1 MPRRGEGSGH
11 RPEGLTMGWRNY
23 LRQFLRD
30 LKSQKL
36 RAALTLF
43 GLVWG
48 TAAVTLL
55 LAFGEGLQE
64 RLIKNIRGLG
74 ENIVICWPTRTSKP
88 WQGLPRNRRV
98 VVKEEDIEA
107 LRREVPGLAA
117 ISGEY
122 STGSKKFKVAHKV
135 IVPGVTGANPLFAV
149 MRNLIPQ
156 AGGRYLDQLDMNERR
171 RVVFLGDGLKK
182 DLFGDAP
189 AVGHYVNIAGTP
201 FLVVGVMQEKEQDS
215 SYQGRDKDRASIPAT
230 TFHAMYGQDAYDDFV
245 FQVKNAD
252 DVEAAKKQV
261 IATLAK
267 IHRFDPTDE
276 EAISMW
282 DVTENEKFMHSFM
295 LGFRIFLGVMGVLT
309 LVVAGIGVSNI
320 MNVVVEERTKEIGV
334 KMALGAHQRSVIAQF
349 MFETL
354 LLTVLG
360 GGIGFLISWGIC
372 AAYPA
377 SLDVYM
383 GTPAISLQVG
393 AITTVALGLIGFVAG
408 YFPARSAAR
417 LNPVEALRL

>member
-1 MPRRGEGSGH
+1 
-11 RPEGLTMGWRNY
+11 MGWRNY

-30 LKSQKL
+30 VRSQKL

-48 TAAVTLL
+48 TASVTLL

-74 ENIVICWPTRTSKP
+74 ENIVICWPSQTSKP
-88 WQGLPRNRRV
+88 WGGLPRNR
-98 VVKEEDIEA
+98 KIAIKDEDIDA
-107 LRREVPGLAA
+107 LRREVPGLTA

-122 STGSKKFKVAHKV
+122 NSGNKKFKVGHKV
-135 IVPGVTGANPLFAV
+135 LVPGMTGANPIFAA

-156 AGGRYLDQLDMNERR
+156 TGGRYVNDLDMDERR
-171 RVVFLGDGLKK
+171 RVVFLGDGLKQ
-182 DLFGDAP
+182 DLFGDEE
-189 AVGHYVNIAGTP
+189 AVGKYVNVNGVP
-201 FLVVGVMQEKEQDS
+201 FLVVGVMQKKEQDS
-215 SYQGRDKDRASIPAT
+215 NYQGSDTDRASIPAT
-230 TFHAMYGQDAYDDFV
+230 TFRAMYGQQKYGNFV
-245 FQVKNAD
+245 FQVAD
-252 DVEAAKKQV
+252 AEKVEIAKDKM

-267 IHRFDPTDE
+267 IHRFDPTDS
-276 EAISMW
+276 EAVRMW
-282 DVTENEKFMHSFM
+282 DVTENEKFLRSFM

-334 KMALGAHQRSVIAQF
+334 KMALGARQRAIIGQF
-349 MFETL
+349 LFETL
-354 LLTVLG
+354 LLTALG
-360 GGIGFLISWGIC
+360 GAIGFAISAGIC
-372 AAYPA
+372 AAFPA
-377 SLDVYM
+377 SLDEYV

-393 AITTVALGLIGFVAG
+393 ATTTAVLGLIGFLAG
-408 YFPARSAAR
+408 FFPARSAAR

>member
-1 MPRRGEGSGH
+1 
-11 RPEGLTMGWRNY
+11 MGWKNY

-30 LKSQKL
+30 LRSQKL
-36 RAALTLF
+36 RSALTLF

-48 TAAVTLL
+48 TTAVTLL
-55 LAFGEGLQE
+55 LAVGEGLQE
-64 RLIKNIRGLG
+64 RMIKNIRGLG

-88 WQGLPRNRRV
+88 WQGLPRNRRIT
-98 VVKEEDIEA
+98 VKEDDIVA
-107 LRREVPGLAA
+107 LRREVPGLSA

-122 STGSKKFKVAHKV
+122 SRGDRKFKVGRKV
-135 IVPGVTGANPLFAV
+135 IVPGLTGANPVFAA

-156 AGGRYLDQLDMNERR
+156 AGGRYLDDLDMEDRR
-171 RVVFLGDGLKK
+171 RVVFLGDGLKR

-189 AVGHYVNIAGTP
+189 AVGEYVTIAGMP
-201 FLVVGVMQEKEQDS
+201 FLVVGVMQAKEQDS

-230 TFHAMYGQDAYDDFV
+230 TFRAMYGQEAYGDFV
-245 FQVKNAD
+245 FQVAD
-252 DVEAAKKQV
+252 ATKVDAAKTQV

-276 EAISMW
+276 EAVSMW
-282 DVTENEKFMHSFM
+282 DVTENEKFMRSFM

-334 KMALGAHQRSVIAQF
+334 KMALGARQRAIVTQF
-349 MFETL
+349 LFETG
-354 LLTVLG
+354 LLTFMG
-360 GGIGFLISWGIC
+360 GAVGFAISVAAC

-377 SLDVYM
+377 SLDQYM
-383 GTPAISLQVG
+383 GTPTISAQVAAVTAAVLG
-393 AITTVALGLIGFVAG
+393 AIGFLAG

>member
-1 MPRRGEGSGH
+1 
-11 RPEGLTMGWRNY
+11 MGWRNY
-23 LRQFLRD
+23 FRQFLRD
-30 LKSQKL
+30 LRSQKL
-36 RAALTLF
+36 RTVLTLF

-48 TAAVTLL
+48 TASVTLL

-74 ENIVICWPTRTSKP
+74 ENIVICWPSQTSKP
-88 WQGLPRNRRV
+88 WEGLPRNR
-98 VVKEEDIEA
+98 KITIKDEDIDA

-122 STGSKKFKVAHKV
+122 NAGNKKFKVGHKV
-135 IVPGVTGANPLFAV
+135 LVPGMTGANPVFAA

-156 AGGRYLDQLDMNERR
+156 TGGRYVNDLDMDERR
-171 RVVFLGDGLKK
+171 RVVFLGDGLKN
-182 DLFGDAP
+182 DLFGDEE
-189 AVGHYVNIAGTP
+189 AVGKYVTVNGVP
-201 FLVVGVMQEKEQDS
+201 FLVVGVMQKKEQDS
-215 SYQGRDKDRASIPAT
+215 SYQGRDTDRASIPAT
-230 TFHAMYGQDAYDDFV
+230 TFRAMYGQEKYGNFVLQVADAD
-245 FQVKNAD
+245 K
-252 DVEAAKKQV
+252 VEVAKDKV

-267 IHRFDPTDE
+267 MHRFDPTDS
-276 EAISMW
+276 EAVRMW

-334 KMALGAHQRSVIAQF
+334 KMALGARQRAIITQF
-349 MFETL
+349 LFETL
-354 LLTVLG
+354 LLTAMG
-360 GGIGFLISWGIC
+360 GAIGFAISAGIC
-372 AAYPA
+372 AGFPA
-377 SLDVYM
+377 SLDEYV

-393 AITTVALGLIGFVAG
+393 ATTTAVLGLIGFLAG

>member
-1 MPRRGEGSGH
+1 
-11 RPEGLTMGWRNY
+11 MGWKNY
-23 LRQFLRD
+23 LRQFARD

-48 TAAVTLL
+48 TTAVTLL
-55 LAFGEGLQE
+55 LAVGEGLQE
-64 RLIKNIRGLG
+64 RMIKNIRGLG
-74 ENIVICWPTRTSKP
+74 ENIVICWPSRTSKP

-98 VVKEEDIEA
+98 LVEEDDIAA
-107 LRREVPGLAA
+107 LRREVAGLSA

-122 STGSKKFKVAHKV
+122 SRGDQKFKVGHKV
-135 IVPGVTGANPLFAV
+135 IVPGVTGANPVFSA

-156 AGGRYLDQLDMNERR
+156 AGGRYLDDVDMQERR
-171 RVVFLGDGLKK
+171 RVVFIGDGLKR

-189 AVGHYVNIAGTP
+189 AVGQYVSVGGMP
-201 FLVVGVMQEKEQDS
+201 FLVIGVMQAKEQDS

-230 TFHAMYGQDAYDDFV
+230 TYRAVYGQREYGDFV
-245 FQVKNAD
+245 FQVVDAATVD
-252 DVEAAKKQV
+252 TAKKQV

-267 IHRFDPTDE
+267 IHHFDPTDE
-276 EAISMW
+276 EAVGMW
-282 DVTENEKFMHSFM
+282 DVTENEKFMRTFM

-334 KMALGAHQRSVIAQF
+334 KMALGAHQRMIISQF
-349 MFETL
+349 LFETG
-354 LLTVLG
+354 LLTFVGGALG
-360 GGIGFLISWGIC
+360 FAISFAAC

-377 SLDVYM
+377 SLDQFM
-383 GTPAISLQVG
+383 GTPVISGQVG
-393 AITTVALGLIGFVAG
+393 AITAVFLGLIGFLAG
-408 YFPARSAAR
+408 YFPARSAAG

>member
-1 MPRRGEGSGH
+1 
-11 RPEGLTMGWRNY
+11 MGWRNY

-30 LKSQKL
+30 VRSQKL

-48 TAAVTLL
+48 TASVTLL

-74 ENIVICWPTRTSKP
+74 ENIVICWPSQTSKP
-88 WQGLPRNRRV
+88 WGGLPRNR
-98 VVKEEDIEA
+98 KIAIKDEDIDA
-107 LRREVPGLAA
+107 LRREVPGLTA

-122 STGSKKFKVAHKV
+122 NSGNKKFKVGHKV
-135 IVPGVTGANPLFAV
+135 LVPGMTGANPIFAA

-156 AGGRYLDQLDMNERR
+156 TGGRYVNDLDMDERR
-171 RVVFLGDGLKK
+171 RVVFLGDGLKQ
-182 DLFGDAP
+182 DLFGDEE
-189 AVGHYVNIAGTP
+189 AVGKYVNVNGVP
-201 FLVVGVMQEKEQDS
+201 FLVVGVMQKKEQDS
-215 SYQGRDKDRASIPAT
+215 NYQGSDTDRASIPAT
-230 TFHAMYGQDAYDDFV
+230 TFRAMYGQQKYGNFV
-245 FQVKNAD
+245 FQVAD
-252 DVEAAKKQV
+252 ADTVEVAKDKM

-267 IHRFDPTDE
+267 IHRFDPTDS
-276 EAISMW
+276 EAVRMW
-282 DVTENEKFMHSFM
+282 DVTENEKFLRSFM

-334 KMALGAHQRSVIAQF
+334 KMALGARQRAIIGQF
-349 MFETL
+349 LFETL
-354 LLTVLG
+354 LLTALG
-360 GGIGFLISWGIC
+360 GAIGFAISAGIC
-372 AAYPA
+372 AAFPA
-377 SLDVYM
+377 SLDEYV

-393 AITTVALGLIGFVAG
+393 ATTTAVLGLIGFLAG
-408 YFPARSAAR
+408 FFPARSAAR

>member
-1 MPRRGEGSGH
+1 
-11 RPEGLTMGWRNY
+11 MGWRNY
-23 LRQFLRD
+23 FRQFLRD
-30 LKSQKL
+30 LRSQKL
-36 RAALTLF
+36 RTVLTLF

-48 TAAVTLL
+48 TASVTLL

-74 ENIVICWPTRTSKP
+74 ENIVICWPSQTSKP
-88 WQGLPRNRRV
+88 WEGLPRNR
-98 VVKEEDIEA
+98 KITIKDEDIDA
-107 LRREVPGLAA
+107 LRREVPGLTA

-122 STGSKKFKVAHKV
+122 NAGNKKFKVGHKV
-135 IVPGVTGANPLFAV
+135 LVPGMTGANPVFAA

-156 AGGRYLDQLDMNERR
+156 TGGRYVNDLDMDERR
-171 RVVFLGDGLKK
+171 RVVFLGDGLKN
-182 DLFGDAP
+182 DLFGDEE
-189 AVGHYVNIAGTP
+189 AVGKYVTVNGVP
-201 FLVVGVMQEKEQDS
+201 FLVVGVMQKKEQDS
-215 SYQGRDKDRASIPAT
+215 SYQGRDTDRASIPAT
-230 TFHAMYGQDAYDDFV
+230 TFRAMYGQEKYGNFVLQVADAD
-245 FQVKNAD
+245 K
-252 DVEAAKKQV
+252 VEVAKDKV

-267 IHRFDPTDE
+267 MHRFDPTDS
-276 EAISMW
+276 EAVRMW

-334 KMALGAHQRSVIAQF
+334 KMALGARQRAIITQF
-349 MFETL
+349 LFETL
-354 LLTVLG
+354 LLTAMG
-360 GGIGFLISWGIC
+360 GAIGFAISAGIC
-372 AAYPA
+372 AGFPA
-377 SLDVYM
+377 SLDEYV

-393 AITTVALGLIGFVAG
+393 ATTTAVLGLIGFLAG

>member
-1 MPRRGEGSGH
+1 
-11 RPEGLTMGWRNY
+11 MGFKNY

-30 LKSQKL
+30 IRTQKL

-48 TAAVTLL
+48 TTAVTLL

-74 ENIVICWPTRTSKP
+74 ENIVICWPSQTSKT
-88 WQGLPRNRRV
+88 WEGLPRNRKI
-98 VVKEEDIEA
+98 VVKEDDIAA
-107 LRREVPGLAA
+107 LKREVPGLTA

-122 STGSKKFKVAHKV
+122 SAGNKKFKVGHKV
-135 IVPGVTGANPLFAV
+135 IVPGLTGANPIFSA

-156 AGGRYLDQLDMNERR
+156 QGGRYVDDLDMDERR
-171 RVVFLGDGLKK
+171 RVVFLGDGLKQ
-182 DLFGDAP
+182 DLFGDTE
-189 AVGHYVNIAGTP
+189 AVGKYVNVNGVP
-201 FLVVGVMQEKEQDS
+201 FLVVGIMQPKSQDS
-215 SYQGRDKDRASIPAT
+215 SYQGRDRDRASIPAT
-230 TFHAMYGQDAYDDFV
+230 TFRAIYGQQEYGNFV
-245 FQVKNAD
+245 FQVAD
-252 DVEAAKKQV
+252 ADQVETAKDKV

-267 IHRFDPTDE
+267 IHRFDPEDH
-276 EAISMW
+276 EAVRMW

-309 LVVAGIGVSNI
+309 LVVGGIGVSNI

-334 KMALGAHQRSVIAQF
+334 KMALGARQRAIVSQF
-349 MFETL
+349 IFETL
-354 LLTVLG
+354 LLTALG

-372 AAYPA
+372 AVFPA
-377 SLDVYM
+377 SLDDYV
-383 GTPAISLQVG
+383 GTPVLSLQVC
-393 AITTVALGLIGFVAG
+393 AITTLTLGLIGFLAG

>member
-1 MPRRGEGSGH
+1 V
-11 RPEGLTMGWRNY
+11 GWKNY

-30 LKSQKL
+30 VRSQKL

-48 TAAVTLL
+48 TASVTLL

-74 ENIVICWPTRTSKP
+74 ENIVICWPSQTSKP
-88 WQGLPRNRRV
+88 WEGLPRNR
-98 VVKEEDIEA
+98 KITIKDEDIDA
-107 LRREVPGLAA
+107 LRREVPGLTG

-122 STGSKKFKVAHKV
+122 SNDSKKFKVGHKV
-135 IVPGVTGANPLFAV
+135 LVPGVTGANPVFAA

-156 AGGRYLDQLDMNERR
+156 RGGRYIDDLDMDERR
-171 RVVFLGDGLKK
+171 RVVFLGDGLKH
-182 DLFGDAP
+182 DLFGDQE
-189 AVGHYVNIAGTP
+189 AVGRYVNVNGVP
-201 FLVVGVMQEKEQDS
+201 FLVVGVMQKKEQDS
-215 SYQGRDKDRASIPAT
+215 SYQGRDTDRASIPAT
-230 TFHAMYGQDAYDDFV
+230 TFRAMYGQQTYGNFV
-245 FQVKNAD
+245 FQVAD
-252 DVEAAKKQV
+252 ADKVEVSKDKV

-267 IHRFDPTDE
+267 LHRFDPTDS
-276 EAISMW
+276 EAVRMW

-295 LGFRIFLGVMGVLT
+295 LGFRVFLGVMGVLT

-334 KMALGAHQRSVIAQF
+334 KMAIGARQRMIVSQF
-349 MFETL
+349 LFETM
-354 LLTVLG
+354 LLTALG
-360 GGIGFLISWGIC
+360 GTIGFLISWGIC
-372 AAYPA
+372 AVFPA
-377 SLDVYM
+377 KLDEFV
-383 GTPAISLQVG
+383 GTPVISLQVA
-393 AITTVALGLIGFVAG
+393 AITAWALGVIGLLAG

>member
-1 MPRRGEGSGH
+1 
-11 RPEGLTMGWRNY
+11 MGWRNY
-23 LRQFLRD
+23 FRQFLRD
-30 LKSQKL
+30 LRSQKL
-36 RAALTLF
+36 RTVLTLF

-48 TAAVTLL
+48 TASVTLL

-74 ENIVICWPTRTSKP
+74 ENIVICWPSQTSKP
-88 WQGLPRNRRV
+88 WEGLPRNR
-98 VVKEEDIEA
+98 KITIKDEDIDA

-122 STGSKKFKVAHKV
+122 NAGNKKFKVGHKV
-135 IVPGVTGANPLFAV
+135 LVPGMTGANPVFAA

-156 AGGRYLDQLDMNERR
+156 TGGRYVNDLDMDERR
-171 RVVFLGDGLKK
+171 RVVFLGDGLKN
-182 DLFGDAP
+182 DLFGDEE
-189 AVGHYVNIAGTP
+189 AVGKYVTVNGVP
-201 FLVVGVMQEKEQDS
+201 FLVVGVMQKKEQDS
-215 SYQGRDKDRASIPAT
+215 SYQGRDTDRASIPAT
-230 TFHAMYGQDAYDDFV
+230 TFRAMYGQEKYGNFVLQVADAD
-245 FQVKNAD
+245 K
-252 DVEAAKKQV
+252 VEVAKDKV

-267 IHRFDPTDE
+267 MHRFDPTDS
-276 EAISMW
+276 EAVRMW

-334 KMALGAHQRSVIAQF
+334 KMALGARQRAIITQF
-349 MFETL
+349 LFETL
-354 LLTVLG
+354 LMTALG
-360 GGIGFLISWGIC
+360 GAIGFAISAGIC
-372 AAYPA
+372 AGFPA
-377 SLDVYM
+377 SLDEYV

-393 AITTVALGLIGFVAG
+393 ATTTAVLGLIGFLAG

>member
-1 MPRRGEGSGH
+1 V
-11 RPEGLTMGWRNY
+11 GWKNY

-30 LKSQKL
+30 IRSQKL

-48 TAAVTLL
+48 TTAVTLL
-55 LAFGEGLQE
+55 LAFGEGLQA

-74 ENIVICWPTRTSKP
+74 EDIVICWPSQTSKP
-88 WQGLPRNRRV
+88 WEGLPRNRKIRV
-98 VVKEEDIEA
+98 KDDDIAA
-107 LRREVPGLAA
+107 LKREVPGLAA

-122 STGSKKFKVAHKV
+122 STGNKKFKVGHKV
-135 IVPGVTGANPLFAV
+135 IVPGVTGASPIFAA

-156 AGGRYLDQLDMNERR
+156 AGGRYIDDLDMDERR
-171 RVVFLGDGLKK
+171 RVVFLGDGLKH
-182 DLFGDAP
+182 DLFGDAE
-189 AVGHYVNIAGTP
+189 AVGQIVTINGMP
-201 FLVVGVMQEKEQDS
+201 FLVVGVMQKKEQDS
-215 SYQGRDKDRASIPAT
+215 SYQGRDTDRASIPAT
-230 TFHAMYGQDAYDDFV
+230 TFRAMYGQEKYGNFV
-245 FQVKNAD
+245 FQVAD
-252 DVEAAKKQV
+252 ADKVEIAKEKV

-267 IHRFDPTDE
+267 IHRFDPSDS
-276 EAISMW
+276 EAVRMW

-334 KMALGAHQRSVIAQF
+334 KMAIGARQRMIVSQF
-349 MFETL
+349 LFETM

-360 GGIGFLISWGIC
+360 GTIGFLISWAIC
-372 AAYPA
+372 AVFPA
-377 SLDVYM
+377 KLDEFV

-393 AITTVALGLIGFVAG
+393 VVTTALLGLIGFLAG
-408 YFPARSAAR
+408 YFPARAAAR

>member
-1 MPRRGEGSGH
+1 
-11 RPEGLTMGWRNY
+11 MGWKNY

-30 LKSQKL
+30 LRSQKL

-74 ENIVICWPTRTSKP
+74 ENIVICWPSQTSKP
-88 WQGLPRNRRV
+88 WEGLPRNR
-98 VVKEEDIEA
+98 KITIKDDDIAA
-107 LRREVPGLAA
+107 LKREIPGMTA

-122 STGSKKFKVAHKV
+122 SDGNKKFKVGRKV
-135 IVPGVTGANPLFAV
+135 IVPGLTGADPVFAV

-156 AGGRYLDQLDMNERR
+156 EGGRYVNDLDVDERR
-171 RVVFLGDGLKK
+171 RVVFLGDGLKN
-182 DLFGDAP
+182 DLFGDAD
-189 AVGHYVNIAGTP
+189 AVGKYVNINGVP
-201 FLVVGVMQEKEQDS
+201 FLVVGVMQAKEQDS

-230 TFHAMYGQDAYDDFV
+230 TFRAMYGQQEYGNFV
-245 FQVKNAD
+245 FQVAD
-252 DVEAAKKQV
+252 AEKVETAKDKV
-261 IATLAK
+261 IATLARL
-267 IHRFDPTDE
+267 HRFDPNDH
-276 EAISMW
+276 EAVRMW

-295 LGFRIFLGVMGVLT
+295 LGFRVFLGVMGLLT
-309 LVVAGIGVSNI
+309 LIVGGIGVSNI

-334 KMALGAHQRSVIAQF
+334 KMALGARQRTVVSQF
-349 MFETL
+349 LFETF
-354 LLTVLG
+354 LLTALG
-360 GGIGFLISWGIC
+360 GLVGFAISWGIC
-372 AAYPA
+372 AAFPK
-377 SLDVYM
+377 SLDEFV
-383 GTPAISLQVG
+383 GTPTLSLQVG
-393 AITTVALGLIGFVAG
+393 VITTITLGLIGFLAG